1 MPFSLSPH
9 CPWDGNSLTHSLTH
23 SLSHSFT
30 YTTTASTMAK
40 SKSQKQKKSQKKV
53 QQYLKKK
60 GYKDK
65 VVAAVSHSQEAPPA
79 KRASGKSPHKNH
91 STTHSPAPSSSNGSG
106 SGGKGKKGLSS
117 LQQSFQKKLEG
128 ARFRVIN
135 ERLYTCPGS
144 EAFEEFQKNKSLFK
158 VVSEFVKQ

>member
-1 MPFSLSPH
+1 M
-9 CPWDGNSLTHSLTH
+9 G
-23 SLSHSFT
+23 
-30 YTTTASTMAK
+30 K
-40 SKSQKQKKSQKKV
+40 SKSQKAQKSQKKV
-53 QQYLKKK
+53 QAILKKK

-65 VVAAVSHSQEAPPA
+65 VVISQQTNKKNSKPSQNKSQQNASASVS
-79 KRASGKSPHKNH
+79 
-91 STTHSPAPSSSNGSG
+91 ST
-106 SGGKGKKGLSS
+106 GKGAKGLSN

-158 VVSEFVKQ
+158 VVS

>member
-1 MPFSLSPH
+1 M
-9 CPWDGNSLTHSLTH
+9 G
-23 SLSHSFT
+23 
-30 YTTTASTMAK
+30 K
-40 SKSQKQKKSQKKV
+40 SKNQKQQKSDKKA

-65 VVAAVSHSQEAPPA
+65 VIVT
-79 KRASGKSPHKNH
+79 KKSEPHKK
-91 STTHSPAPSSSNGSG
+91 TPKAPTQNTSSSSEKGS
-106 SGGKGKKGLSS
+106 KGLSN

-144 EAFEEFQKNKSLFK
+144 EAFEEFQKNKSLFNT
-158 VVSEFVKQ
+158 VSESNLLFFLSI